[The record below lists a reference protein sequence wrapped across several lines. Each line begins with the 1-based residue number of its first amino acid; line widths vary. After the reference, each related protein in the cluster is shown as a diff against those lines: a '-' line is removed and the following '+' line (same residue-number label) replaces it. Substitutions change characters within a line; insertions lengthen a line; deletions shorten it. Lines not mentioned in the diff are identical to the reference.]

1 MMFSFAVNVGVNCN
15 FEQSLCSSWTQDNSD
30 VFDWTRRSGSTGSS
44 GTGPSVDHTTGTGNE
59 LVFFFRYC
67 GICTHKNPSHR
78 GSFLTGF

>member
-1 MMFSFAVNVGVNCN
+1 MMFSFAVNVGVSCN

-59 LVFFFRYC
+59 LVFFLDIVAYVHIKIHHIGGLF
-67 GICTHKNPSHR
+67 
-78 GSFLTGF
+78 